1 MFHVDG
7 TPPQSENF
15 ASPQAIVGSNFYAQF
30 QRVTRHCIE
39 QGKHLFLA
47 VEATVEHILLGTV
60 YLVGR
65 ILEQDILLNRCLKC
79 LSDDCVIMN
88 DRVCRTAVCQNTLVE
103 VLNVLWR
110 HFTQLEFQRR
120 EVRQDSGADHVG
132 VALIGCGGQRGAGGL
147 QPLFHVLGE
156 WKQSIGVRVF
166 GKLFCFGLPLK
177 ALFLLALVL

>member
-7 TPPQSENF
+7 APPQSENF

-30 QRVTRHCIE
+30 QRVTRHCVE

-65 ILEQDILLNRCLKC
+65 ILEQDILLNRCLKS

-88 DRVCRTAVCQNTLVE
+88 DRVCRAVVCQNALVE
-103 VLNVLWR
+103 VLNVLWG
-110 HFTQLEFQRR
+110 HFPQLESQRR
-120 EVRQDSGADHVG
+120 EVWPDSCFDHVR
-132 VALIGCGGQRGAGGL
+132 VALVGRRC
-147 QPLFHVLGE
+147 E
-156 WKQSIGVRVF
+156 
-166 GKLFCFGLPLK
+166 
-177 ALFLLALVL
+177 

>member
-7 TPPQSENF
+7 APPQSENF

-30 QRVTRHCIE
+30 QRVTRHCVE

-88 DRVCRTAVCQNTLVE
+88 DRVCRAVVRQNALVE
-103 VLNVLWR
+103 FLNVLWG
-110 HFTQLEFQRR
+110 HFPQLESQRR
-120 EVRQDSGADHVG
+120 EVWPRVTSHSCRV
-132 VALIGCGGQRGAGGL
+132 
-147 QPLFHVLGE
+147 QPDASVP
-156 WKQSIGVRVF
+156 VF
-166 GKLFCFGLPLK
+166 IFEMMSERKLSAFPDLRSF
-177 ALFLLALVL
+177 F

>member
-7 TPPQSENF
+7 APPQSENF

-30 QRVTRHCIE
+30 QRVTRHCVE

-88 DRVCRTAVCQNTLVE
+88 DRNRKLLKKRYEQKIDAVAAMM
-103 VLNVLWR
+103 
-110 HFTQLEFQRR
+110 
-120 EVRQDSGADHVG
+120 DAY
-132 VALIGCGGQRGAGGL
+132 VAYKFNRDA
-147 QPLFHVLGE
+147 FD
-156 WKQSIGVRVF
+156 
-166 GKLFCFGLPLK
+166 
-177 ALFLLALVL
+177 